1 MANTGEQASFV
12 REIICCVCNST
23 SLSSLT
29 ALTSHYRDHCNEQQ
43 SQQQV
48 GRP

>member
-1 MANTGEQASFV
+1 MANAGEQASFV
-12 REIICCVCNST
+12 REIICCVFCT